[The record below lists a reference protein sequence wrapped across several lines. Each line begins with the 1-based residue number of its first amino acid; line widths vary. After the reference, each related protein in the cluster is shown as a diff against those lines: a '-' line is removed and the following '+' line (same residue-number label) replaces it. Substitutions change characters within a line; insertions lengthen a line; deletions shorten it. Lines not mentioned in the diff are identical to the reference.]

1 MEKILRDK
9 KLYDFLDRVD
19 INLAE
24 QVRQK
29 GCEHCKEGKLHR
41 ADYGRKPRGGPGE
54 IQDEWNKR
62 YSFCCSREGCRKRKT
77 PPSVRFLGRK
87 VYLGVV
93 VVLAA
98 AMMHGP
104 NAKRKG
110 KLHAALGIDVRTL
123 QRWRQ
128 WWLEVFVRKPFWK
141 AKRARF
147 MPVLDETVMPYC
159 LVKRFK
165 VFGRAG
171 LIRLMEFLA
180 PITTDS
186 AKGVAAM

>member
-1 MEKILRDK
+1 MEKILNDRN
-9 KLYDFLDRVD
+9 LYDLLDRVD
-19 INLAE
+19 KDLAE
-24 QVRQK
+24 KAQQE
-29 GCEHCKEGKLHR
+29 GCDHCREGRLHCG
-41 ADYGRKPRGGPGE
+41 DYKREPRGGPNE
-54 IQDEWNKR
+54 ILDKWNKR

-104 NAKRKG
+104 NAQRIG
-110 KLHAALGIDVRTL
+110 KLHDALGMDVRTL
-123 QRWRQ
+123 RRWRQ

-159 LVKRFK
+159 LVEQFK
-165 VFGRAG
+165 ALGRGG
-171 LIRLMEFLA
+171 LIKLMEFLA
-180 PITTDS
+180 PITIDS